1 MYERYCNDVEKS
13 QYIMKFRKEK
23 HMNLKAI
30 FRDNRKRIILQSI
43 YSSFTSL
50 YYLLWNVIFL
60 RYLLNSFERGLSFN
74 KVLGF
79 IFIMISISF
88 IYFSCKNYIQNIY
101 EPKDNIA
108 IHENINTLIFK
119 KAAMIRFDEFENAQ
133 FYDLYT
139 RIKDSSETVIN
150 IIKNTAGIIGNSVAA
165 AFILIFIT
173 IIDPIIMLFSVLGM
187 LANVLLNNLIS
198 KYRYKLKYETS
209 SIEKRK
215 EYVKRIAYYPE
226 FAQEVRT
233 SNVFNIFKKMYKES
247 LIKSNSINK
256 KYGIKITIL
265 NILSEI
271 SVYTF
276 GFILPIVY
284 ILFNITQNQ
293 RMTIG
298 DFSAS
303 VISISML
310 ASKLSQIVSNLQ
322 DLSQNELLI
331 RDLENFLEYEII
343 DKYGQHVLTDSINK
357 IELKN
362 ISFKY
367 PNSEKYAL
375 KDINI
380 EIHKNNKI
388 ALVGLNGA
396 GKSTLIKLISGL
408 YQNYEGEILIND
420 KNLKDYS
427 IDSYR
432 ENVGVVYQ
440 DFKLISSSII
450 ENVLMREPRNKE
462 DYKLAEKA
470 LKDVGLWNKISSLK
484 DGLSTTLFKEFDDS
498 GVILSGGQLQKL
510 ALARVLVKNSQIVI
524 FDEPSS
530 ALDPIAEEEL
540 YQNILNNIDNK
551 IVIFITHRLST
562 VKLADYIYVIDNGE
576 IIESGTHEE
585 LINLNGTYAQ
595 MFNSQTEK
603 YLNLRLEE
611 CV

>member
-1 MYERYCNDVEKS
+1 
-13 QYIMKFRKEK
+13 
-23 HMNLKAI
+23 MNLKAI
-30 FRDNRKRIILQSI
+30 FRDNKKRLIFQSI
-43 YSSFTSL
+43 YSSFIGL

-74 KVLGF
+74 KVSSF

-88 IYFSCKNYIQNIY
+88 VYFSYKNYFQNIY

-108 IHENINTLIFK
+108 IYDYINTLIFK
-119 KAAMIRFDEFENAQ
+119 KAAMIKFDEFENSQ

-150 IIKNTAGIIGNSVAA
+150 IIKNTAGIIGNLIVA
-165 AFILIFIT
+165 AFILIYII
-173 IIDPIIMLFSVLGM
+173 IIDPIIMMFSVAGM
-187 LANVLLNNLIS
+187 LINVLLNNLIS
-198 KYRYKLKYETS
+198 KYGYKLKYEIS
-209 SIEKRK
+209 PEEKRK

-226 FAQEVRT
+226 FAQEIRT
-233 SNVFNIFKKMYKES
+233 SNVFNIFRKMYKES

-256 KYGIKITIL
+256 KYGIKITTL
-265 NILSEI
+265 NILSETSI
-271 SVYTF
+271 YTF
-276 GFILPIVY
+276 GFILPIAY

-303 VISISML
+303 VVSISML
-310 ASKLSQIVSNLQ
+310 ASKLSQIANNLQ
-322 DLSQNELLI
+322 ELNQNKLLI
-331 RDLENFLEYEII
+331 KDLGDFLKYEIV
-343 DKYGQHVLTDSINK
+343 DKHEGHILLDSIKK
-357 IELKN
+357 IELRN

-367 PNSEKYAL
+367 PNSQKYAL
-375 KDINI
+375 KDINV
-380 EIHKNNKI
+380 ELYKNKKV

-396 GKSTLIKLISGL
+396 GKSTLIKLVSGL
-408 YQNYEGEILIND
+408 YQNYEGEIFIND

-440 DFKLISSSII
+440 DFKLVSSSII
-450 ENVLMREPRNKE
+450 ENVLMREPRNQE
-462 DYKLAEKA
+462 DYILAEMA
-470 LKDVGLWNKISSLK
+470 LKNVGLWEKISSFK

-498 GVILSGGQLQKL
+498 GAILSGGQLQKL

-540 YQNILNNIDNK
+540 YQNILNNINNK

-562 VKLADYIYVIDNGE
+562 VKLADYIYVIDNGK
-576 IIESGTHEE
+576 IIERGTHEE
-585 LINLNGTYAQ
+585 LINLNRMYAQ
-595 MFNSQTEK
+595 MFNMQSEK
-603 YLNLRLEE
+603 YLNMRLEE